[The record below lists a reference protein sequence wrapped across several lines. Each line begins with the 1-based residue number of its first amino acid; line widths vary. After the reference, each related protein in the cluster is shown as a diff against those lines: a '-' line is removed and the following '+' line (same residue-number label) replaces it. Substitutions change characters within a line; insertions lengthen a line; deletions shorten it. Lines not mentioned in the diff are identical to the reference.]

1 MIEETII
8 NATKSLLTDEIVP
21 VQTEVARLTGLIN
34 EKDTKMA
41 TIEKRM
47 TQEIEG
53 LKGLI
58 GGLVQSMALKD
69 TENAQLKQRLNVSHH
84 HLLT

>member
-34 EKDTKMA
+34 EKDAKMA

-69 TENAQLKQRLNVSHH
+69 TENAQLKHRLNVSHH

>member
-34 EKDTKMA
+34 EKDAKMA

-69 TENAQLKQRLNVSHH
+69 TENAQLKQRLNVSQH
-84 HLLT
+84 HLHT